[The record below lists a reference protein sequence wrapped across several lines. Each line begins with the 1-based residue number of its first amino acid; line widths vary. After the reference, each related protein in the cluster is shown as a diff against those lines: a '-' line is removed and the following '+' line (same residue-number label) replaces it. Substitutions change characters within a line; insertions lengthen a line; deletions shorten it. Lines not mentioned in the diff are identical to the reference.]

1 MEVEFPLKKS
11 ILEKDMGYL
20 TVINIHDNEEYTHDE
35 NNQKLFFMMTNGIG
49 FSITNTIH
57 M

>member
-35 NNQKLFFMMTNGIG
+35 NNQTLFFMMTNGIG
-49 FSITNTIH
+49 FSITITIH

>member
-20 TVINIHDNEEYTHDE
+20 TVINIHDHEKYTHDE
-35 NNQKLFFMMTNGIG
+35 NNQTLFL
-49 FSITNTIH
+49 
-57 M
+57 